1 VSAGRSRRRLLAA
14 GSLLGAGAVLPAWP
28 RACAAAAAATASAT
42 AQGPAQAAAAGAG
55 RGPLTL
61 AVTDSPHALP
71 VLIAE
76 KLGYFAAEGLPL
88 RVLHFPVGRIGLER
102 LLAGEVHFATVADA
116 PIMFASLKRNDFSI
130 LATITRSIG
139 DNSMIVRADRA
150 IQKPGD
156 LRGKRVGTPRGSGG
170 HFFVDTYL
178 LLHGL
183 TMADITL
190 VPLDPARTVEA
201 LVRGEVDAAGLFGT
215 FASEALR
222 QLGPNGRVVPG
233 PAFFAV
239 NFNLV
244 SAQASAGVSDADA
257 LRLLR
262 AVERANE
269 LIRRNPAEA
278 RLLSSGILKLELKEV
293 ERSWEAFEY
302 RLHLAQPLILQLEA
316 QVRWALREKL
326 VPPGSRAPE
335 FLDMIRVEPLRQL
348 DPRAVRLA
356 R

>member
-1 VSAGRSRRRLLAA
+1 
-14 GSLLGAGAVLPAWP
+14 
-28 RACAAAAAATASAT
+28 
-42 AQGPAQAAAAGAG
+42 
-55 RGPLTL
+55 
-61 AVTDSPHALP
+61 
-71 VLIAE
+71 
-76 KLGYFAAEGLPL
+76 
-88 RVLHFPVGRIGLER
+88 
-102 LLAGEVHFATVADA
+102 
-116 PIMFASLKRNDFSI
+116 
-130 LATITRSIG
+130 
-139 DNSMIVRADRA
+139 
-150 IQKPGD
+150 
-156 LRGKRVGTPRGSGG
+156 
-170 HFFVDTYL
+170 
-178 LLHGL
+178 
-183 TMADITL
+183 
-190 VPLDPARTVEA
+190 
-201 LVRGEVDAAGLFGT
+201 
-215 FASEALR
+215 
-222 QLGPNGRVVPG
+222 
-233 PAFFAV
+233 V